1 MTPLLSIDKLEVRL
15 RSRGRDA
22 PVLEDI
28 DIAVGRR
35 ETLAV
40 VGESGCGKSM
50 LALAVMGLMPPVAR
64 VAKGTISLDGT
75 ELTALDERRMQQV
88 RGKAVS
94 MVFQE
99 PMTALNP
106 VLSVGHQIAEVVRR
120 HEGLS
125 RRAAMERAVEMLALV
140 RLPEPRRQAADYP
153 HRLSGGMRQ
162 RVVIAI
168 ALACRPGLLLAD
180 EPTTALDVTIQAEI
194 LALMRS
200 LQDELGMALVLITH
214 DLGVVAETADRVAV
228 MYAGRKIEEAPVA
241 ALFGTPLHPY
251 TTGLLGAIAQPA
263 DARTSNGPGRR
274 RLVEIRGTVPPLGA
288 PRVGCLFAPRCPLA
302 DEHCRSVSPPL
313 VEHAPGHRAACW
325 KPGEAHG

>member
-1 MTPLLSIDKLEVRL
+1 MTAPHLSVEKLEVRL

-22 PVLEDI
+22 PVLEDV
-28 DIAVGRR
+28 DIAVDRR

-50 LALAVMGLMPPVAR
+50 LALAIMGLMPPVAR
-64 VAKGTISLDGT
+64 VAKGRISLDGT
-75 ELTALDERRMQQV
+75 ELTALDERRLQQV

-106 VLSVGHQIAEVVRR
+106 VLSVGHQIAEVVQR
-120 HEGLS
+120 HERVS
-125 RRAAMERAVEMLALV
+125 RHAAMERAVEMLDLV
-140 RLPEPRRQAADYP
+140 RLPEPRRRAADYP

-194 LALMRS
+194 LGLIRS

-228 MYAGRKIEEAPVA
+228 MYAGRKIEEAPVE
-241 ALFGTPLHPY
+241 ALFRRPLHPY
-251 TTGLLGAIAQPA
+251 TVGLLGAIAQPA
-263 DARTSNGPGRR
+263 DAGTRR
-274 RLVEIRGTVPPLGA
+274 RLVEIRGSVPPLGS

-302 DEHCRSVSPPL
+302 DDHCRSASPPL
-313 VEHAPGHRAACW
+313 VEHEPGHRAACW
-325 KPGEAHG
+325 KAGQAHV